1 MKEDKDKKYG
11 VIGTTIFHVAV
22 LLLLIFFGLSSIPQ
36 EEEGIL
42 VNFGDTVLGQ
52 GEVEPK
58 ESQAPPVEQ
67 VKTPPPPKVENV
79 PEPKVTE
86 PEPEEKVET
95 QDFDEAPVV
104 KTAEQ
109 KKKEQEEKDRLE
121 KERQQREEEER
132 IEREKEIERQKELD
146 RQRQIEAEKE
156 AQRQKELAEQR
167 AREEAE
173 RKKKEEQDRQAAEAR
188 KRVTGAF
195 SGKGTGESSSEGD
208 TGGSGNQGY
217 VTGDPNSK
225 NRSGSGLG
233 NSGSGANVRGRS
245 LVGSLPK
252 PQHNTNERGIV
263 MIKIRVDRTGKVI
276 SAEFQLKGSTIQD
289 RELIASAKSAALRA
303 KFNPDKNA
311 SAYVE
316 GTIRYIFELE

>member
-225 NRSGSGLG
+225 NRSGNGQG
-233 NSGSGANVRGRS
+233 NSGSGFDLKGRS

-252 PQHNTNERGIV
+252 PQHTSNKEGIV
-263 MIKIRVDRTGKVI
+263 VIKIIVDRNGNVSST
-276 SAEFQLKGSTIQD
+276 EFQMKGSNTQD
-289 RELIASAKSAALRA
+289 RELVSNAKAAAKRA
-303 KFNPDKNA
+303 KFNADKAANA
-311 SAYVE
+311 YAQ
-316 GTIRYIFELE
+316 GTITYHFQLD

>member
-1 MKEDKDKKYG
+1 MSDRDKKYG
-11 VIGTTIFHVAV
+11 VIGSTVFHVLV
-22 LLLLIFFGLSSIPQ
+22 LLLLIFFGLKTIPQ

-67 VKTPPPPKVENV
+67 KKTPPPPPKVENT
-79 PEPKVTE
+79 PEPQTTE
-86 PEPEEKVET
+86 AEPEEEVKT

-104 KTAEQ
+104 KSDAQ
-109 KKKEQEEKDRLE
+109 KKKEKEEKERLE
-121 KERQQREEEER
+121 KERKEREEQER
-132 IEREKEIERQKELD
+132 IEREKEEERK
-146 RQRQIEAEKE
+146 RIEAEIE

-173 RKKKEEQDRQAAEAR
+173 RKEREEKERQAAEAR
-188 KRVTGAF
+188 NRVSGAF
-195 SGKGTGESSSEGD
+195 SGKGSGESTSEGD

-233 NSGSGANVRGRS
+233 NSGNGFDLKGRS
-245 LVGSLPK
+245 LVGRLPK
-252 PQHNTNERGIV
+252 PQHNSNKEGIV
-263 MIKIRVDRTGKVI
+263 VIRITVDRNGIVK
-276 SAEFQLKGSTIQD
+276 SADFQMKGSNTQD
-289 RELIASAKSAALRA
+289 RELVANAKAAALRA
-303 KFNPDKNA
+303 KFNADKNA
-311 SAYVE
+311 NAYAQ
-316 GTIRYIFELE
+316 GTITYHFQLD